1 MLITPIDKSKEL
13 SGVEAT
19 YYGVVLL
26 IARANNTNFKQMF
39 RTLLAP
45 HKYKMDN
52 NQTIPE
58 EISEDLMLQCYS
70 KTILIGWSNMFD
82 AEGKEIPYTT
92 KGAYELMK
100 DDEDAFDFIKNQS
113 NNMDA
118 FMKKDEEITK
128 GK

>member
-70 KTILIGWSNMFD
+70 KTILIGWSNMIGED
-82 AEGKEIPYTT
+82 GKEIPFTT
-92 KGAYELMK
+92 KGAYELLK
-100 DDEDAFDFIKNQS
+100 DDEDAFDFVKNQS

-118 FMKKDEEITK
+118 FMKNDEEITK

>member
-13 SGVEAT
+13 DGVTAS
-19 YYGVVLL
+19 YYGVELL

-52 NQTIPE
+52 NQNIPE
-58 EISEDLMLQCYS
+58 EISEDIMLQCYS
-70 KTILIGWSNMFD
+70 KTILIGWSNMIIN
-82 AEGKEIPYTT
+82 EKEVPFTT

>member
-1 MLITPIDKSKEL
+1 MLITPIDKTKEL
-13 SGVEAT
+13 NGIEAN
-19 YYGVVLL
+19 YYGVILI
-26 IARANNTNFKQMF
+26 IARANNTAFKRMF

-58 EISEDLMLQCYS
+58 EISEDIMFQCYS
-70 KTILIGWSNMFD
+70 KTILIGWKDLKDS
-82 AEGKEIPYTT
+82 
-92 KGAYELMK
+92 KGSDIVYSEKAAYELLK
-100 DDEDAFDFIKNQS
+100 DDDDAFDFIKNQS

-118 FMKKDEEITK
+118 FMKEDESITK